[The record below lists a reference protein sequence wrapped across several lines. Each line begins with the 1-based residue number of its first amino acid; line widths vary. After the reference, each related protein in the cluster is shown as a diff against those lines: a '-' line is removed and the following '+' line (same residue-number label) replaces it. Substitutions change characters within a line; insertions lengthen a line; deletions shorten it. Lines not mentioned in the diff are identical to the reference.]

1 MYGFVP
7 SEPTPSDVIE
17 LEGAFTPDDLARA
30 PGDASMRA
38 EKEALLDS
46 CRYRPPRTFELSNRR
61 IDPAIICALRLTLL
75 TAHDLEQRCEGNWNR
90 PLAHAPVSAEN
101 EREVALALRG
111 RLEGML
117 ESCASRAAEE
127 EEEEEEA
134 ELDPHGYDVACAIQL
149 RANRHRML
157 GACIA
162 RLDDFLSSAAS
173 TDSSS
178 ACIEGEGGVLG
189 RELRG

>member
-90 PLAHAPVSAEN
+90 PLAHAPVSAGCAGSP
-101 EREVALALRG
+101 RASPSHASARG
-111 RLEGML
+111 VRLKRHP
-117 ESCASRAAEE
+117 RAA
-127 EEEEEEA
+127 A
-134 ELDPHGYDVACAIQL
+134 ARSAGLTSPIQMRGPRDRSATHARGTRRKTGDTRNARGAKPSTAIQMK
-149 RANRHRML
+149 H
-157 GACIA
+157 A
-162 RLDDFLSSAAS
+162 RQA
-173 TDSSS
+173 
-178 ACIEGEGGVLG
+178 
-189 RELRG
+189 